1 MSSALST
8 AQQIK
13 KPESK
18 IWTFEVF
25 LET

>member
-1 MSSALST
+1 M

-13 KPESK
+13 KPLEPQ

-25 LET
+25 KRFLNT